1 LLKINNMKS
10 KDLIQKTN
18 EELLKEL
25 EDLRNKVKEMRFK
38 VSNGALKN
46 VKDFKESKKK
56 IARILTAM
64 NIAK

>member
-1 LLKINNMKS
+1 MKS

-56 IARILTAM
+56 IARILTVL
-64 NIAK
+64 NKSEV

>member
-1 LLKINNMKS
+1 MKS

>member
-1 LLKINNMKS
+1 MKS

-38 VSNGALKN
+38 VSSGALKN

-56 IARILTAM
+56 IARILTAL
-64 NIAK
+64 NVSK

>member
-1 LLKINNMKS
+1 MKS

-46 VKDFKESKKK
+46 VKDLKESKKK
-56 IARILTAM
+56 IARILTAL
-64 NIAK
+64 NVSK